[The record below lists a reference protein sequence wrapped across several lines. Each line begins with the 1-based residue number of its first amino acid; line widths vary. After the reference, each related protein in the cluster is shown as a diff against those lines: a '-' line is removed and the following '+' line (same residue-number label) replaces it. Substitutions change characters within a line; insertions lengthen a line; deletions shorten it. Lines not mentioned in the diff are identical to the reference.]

1 VTAYTTKIEHGAW
14 RITLLGLV
22 IIASWWLNDRV
33 NETEFKV
40 ETTSARVD
48 NEFVKK
54 DSLDVIVEQLDRIE
68 TKIDSR

>member
-1 VTAYTTKIEHGAW
+1 VTAYTTKIEHRAW
-14 RITLLGLV
+14 LITLLGLV